1 MDDMLRDGRL
11 RSGPGSQSADDSPPS
26 VPSLAGPPSPP
37 TNQRQLPATRRN
49 NAAFKKDGG
58 SRLSKNK
65 TSMAGGD
72 SRMCIPEAISAVL
85 PESMKRIAWEEMLL
99 VTKTGRDFCLLD
111 LVPSLKPLGVRVKR
125 VTSRYMRKGGGPLH
139 LLQSTKKEKCKLLI
153 QVQMVDL
160 EGDVLRHCVAFD
172 GRVIYDTPSDVQV
185 NLTWDRETKDSCDR
199 VFGKLFPE
207 EEFQR
212 WQIIGVFEVST
223 TNI

>member
-1 MDDMLRDGRL
+1 MK
-11 RSGPGSQSADDSPPS
+11 
-26 VPSLAGPPSPP
+26 
-37 TNQRQLPATRRN
+37 T
-49 NAAFKKDGG
+49 DGG
-58 SRLSKNK
+58 ARLSKNK

-72 SRMCIPEAISAVL
+72 SRMCIPESICALLPGGKKRVVWDAVL
-85 PESMKRIAWEEMLL
+85 SVKM
-99 VTKTGRDFCLLD
+99 TRDFCLLD
-111 LVPSLKPLGVRVKR
+111 LVPILEPLGIRVER

-153 QVQMVDL
+153 QIQMVDL

-172 GRVIYDTPSDVQV
+172 GRVIYDNPSDVTV

-199 VFGKLFPE
+199 AFGKLFPR

-212 WQIIGVFEVST
+212 WQIIGVFELIT